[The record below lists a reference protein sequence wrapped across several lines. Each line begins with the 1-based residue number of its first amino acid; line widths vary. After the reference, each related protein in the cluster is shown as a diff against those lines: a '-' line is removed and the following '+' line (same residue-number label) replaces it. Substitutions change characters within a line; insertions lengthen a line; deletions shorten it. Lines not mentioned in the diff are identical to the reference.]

1 LEGASRGGRK
11 IFQPKSKGGLG
22 VRDAKVVNMSLLAKW
37 KWRLLQ
43 DELPLWKVVL
53 REKFGD
59 SVSGLMPVEGLDGQG
74 SHRDDGRI

>member
-1 LEGASRGGRK
+1 MKLVNLS
-11 IFQPKSKGGLG
+11 LM
-22 VRDAKVVNMSLLAKW
+22 AKLKW
-37 KWRLLQ
+37 CLLQ
-43 DELPLWKVVL
+43 EDVPLWKVVL